1 MKSLVIAFAWLAS
14 VSLASAGP
22 TLSAGDVAQI
32 KRICRHVFG
41 APAKDIESFLR
52 PLARYMRDQ
61 RSLAPWVCSSQ
72 HCRGAVALRDD
83 AQVVYGFMSIP
94 DPSATDPMDI
104 TPDAVRKGNNRINA
118 VGLVRGG
125 KVLFAIPPSAAP
137 FLTKTSSNQ
146 ALERTADRRA
156 NLLSMTSTLKPKAQ
170 LALVSGRSAWS
181 R

>member
-22 TLSAGDVAQI
+22 PLFAADVAQI

-61 RSLAPWVCSSQ
+61 RSVAPWVCSSQ
-72 HCRGAVALRDD
+72 HCCGAVALRDD

-146 ALERTADRRA
+146 TLERTANRRG
-156 NLLSMTSTLKPKAQ
+156 NFLSMTSTLKPQPQ
-170 LALVSGRSAWS
+170 LVIVSGRSAYS